1 MDDEAVLVWLDTIIP
16 SKTGEQLS
24 ELDKIILQQVWLG
37 RKYLEIADFYGCT
50 EGHAKDVGSKLW
62 KLLSKV
68 MRQKITKSN
77 CRRVLEKCFRKA
89 GTISGLFEI
98 PPTHAT
104 SYNRGNPGNGVAPL
118 KEGGLIPP
126 TPIEEGGLIPPTPL
140 EKGGLIP
147 PTPLEKGGVIP
158 PTPLKKGGLY
168 LVEDINFIGRSDAI
182 ARIDSLVDIGSKV
195 IVIQGEGGLGKT
207 TLAQQYLHSQFDVVL
222 ELLMAKETQ
231 NITSAQRV
239 VEEWL
244 KYDLAQEPG
253 LEFGVTLGRLKRQF
267 HTKRI
272 GILIDNLEP
281 ALDGK
286 GKFIEAHRNYIEL
299 LRILTDARIH
309 CTTLITS
316 RDRLCEPE
324 LNVTH
329 YRLPGLNEEAW
340 RKYFINREIKID
352 LATLQKIHHAY
363 GGNAKA
369 MGILCGAILSDFDG
383 SLIAYWQENHADPLA
398 VTDLKNLA
406 ASQINRLQ
414 NLDFQAYR
422 LLCRLGCYRYQ
433 DVSTVPTSA
442 LLNLLWDSPEQ
453 HRQIIASLKNRSLIE
468 CNKGEYWLHPVIRAE
483 AISRLRDGDDWAIAN
498 HKAAEFWTDS
508 VQTIET
514 FQDALQALEAY
525 YHYIE
530 INQFELASKIIIKSR
545 NNQWGQ
551 FLPLGS
557 TLYRMGLIQPVL
569 DAINYIIDR
578 IDDDT
583 KISELYNILGD
594 FYWISGKIQ
603 PAIEYQE
610 KTINLSRQALRSITN
625 KTEDKQAFYYYRM
638 LEVDSLLS
646 IGLYKID
653 LWELSE
659 SAQLFQQV
667 INLAQNTAHHPWA
680 EKAAVC
686 LSLVNSYL
694 KKYQSARLLA
704 DECYNNISAE
714 QNIEKAGRFAYF
726 IQILGQTYVNL
737 ADFEKAEEM
746 FSMAFK
752 FAESSHYTQ
761 VKAKSLNGLAEIYRR
776 QKTFESALEN
786 HLAAIELLDK
796 IGAKYDL
803 AEAYFQLGLT
813 YQGMIKEADSKVN
826 VEKALGLFKE
836 INAPKQVERITVNI
850 DDYQQKI
857 RG

>member
-1 MDDEAVLVWLDTIIP
+1 M
-16 SKTGEQLS
+16 
-24 ELDKIILQQVWLG
+24 
-37 RKYLEIADFYGCT
+37 
-50 EGHAKDVGSKLW
+50 
-62 KLLSKV
+62 
-68 MRQKITKSN
+68 
-77 CRRVLEKCFRKA
+77 
-89 GTISGLFEI
+89 
-98 PPTHAT
+98 
-104 SYNRGNPGNGVAPL
+104 
-118 KEGGLIPP
+118 
-126 TPIEEGGLIPPTPL
+126 
-140 EKGGLIP
+140 
-147 PTPLEKGGVIP
+147 
-158 PTPLKKGGLY
+158 
-168 LVEDINFIGRSDAI
+168 
-182 ARIDSLVDIGSKV
+182 
-195 IVIQGEGGLGKT
+195 GKT
-207 TLAQQYLHSQFDVVL
+207 TLAQQYLHSQEFDVVL

-253 LEFGVTLGRLKRQF
+253 LEFGVTLGRLKRQL
-267 HTKRI
+267 HSKRI

-286 GKFIEAHRNYIEL
+286 GRFIAPYRNYVEL
-299 LRILTDARIH
+299 LRILTDARIQ

-329 YRLPGLNEEAW
+329 YRLPGLNQETW
-340 RKYFINREIKID
+340 QSYFINRQIKID
-352 LATLQKIHHAY
+352 LPTLQKMHHAY

-369 MGILCGAILSDFDG
+369 MGILCGAILEDFDG
-383 SLIAYWQENHADPLA
+383 DVTAYWQENHADPLA

-414 NLDFQAYR
+414 KLDYQAYN

-442 LLNLLWDSPEQ
+442 LLSLLWDVESQQ
-453 HRQIIASLKNRSLIE
+453 HRQIIASLKNRCLIE
-468 CNKGEYWLHPVIRAE
+468 CNKGKYWLHPVIRAE
-483 AISRLRDGDDWAIAN
+483 AISRLRNSDDWELAN
-498 HKAAEFWTDS
+498 HKAADFWTES

-530 INQFELASKIIIKSR
+530 INQFELAGKLIIKTR

-551 FLPLGS
+551 FLTLGS

-569 DAINYIIDR
+569 TATIHIINNIE
-578 IDDDT
+578 DDT
-583 KISELYNILGD
+583 QISELYNILGD
-594 FYWISGKIQ
+594 LYWISGKIQ
-603 PAIEYQE
+603 PAIEYQQ
-610 KTINLSRQALRSITN
+610 KTIYLAKQALDSLIN
-625 KTEDKQAFYYYRM
+625 KKENKQLFYYYRM

-667 INLAQNTAHHPWA
+667 INLAQNTLHHSWS

-694 KKYQSARLLA
+694 KQYPSAYLLA
-704 DECYNNISAE
+704 DECYHNITAE
-714 QNIEKAGRFAYF
+714 KNIEKTGRFAYF
-726 IQILGQTYVNL
+726 IQILGQSYVNL
-737 ADFEKAEEM
+737 KDFGKANEM
-746 FSMAFK
+746 FSMALK

-776 QKTFESALEN
+776 QQEFEMALKN
-786 HLAAIELLDK
+786 HLEAIELLEK
-796 IGAKYDL
+796 IGAKCDL
-803 AEAYFQLGLT
+803 AEAYFQLNLT
-813 YQGMIKEADSKVN
+813 YQGMGNKSESRVN
-826 VEKALGLFKE
+826 IEKAVRLFDE
-836 INAPKQVERITVNI
+836 INAPKQVSKVN
-850 DDYQQKI
+850 YQLIMNNEELSLQ
-857 RG
+857 